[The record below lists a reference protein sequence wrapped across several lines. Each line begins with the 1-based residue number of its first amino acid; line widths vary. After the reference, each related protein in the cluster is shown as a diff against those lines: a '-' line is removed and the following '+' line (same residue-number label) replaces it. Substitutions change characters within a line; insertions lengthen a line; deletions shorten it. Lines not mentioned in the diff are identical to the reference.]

1 MPYSALAARQSSI
14 FSPAVAPPKSVA
26 LLWYG
31 RYNISG
37 SLWCRQGEKASLNS
51 LSPSEAGL
59 GANWILAPKMKVLGA
74 LVAMVPFAS
83 SLVPFGQPAAH
94 QLAVG
99 ADRKGAPI
107 VPKSS
112 GLRQPRKSSKN
123 KNGLGARLASALLPS
138 LFEGGDEA
146 EELPDEPEPSEA
158 MRRSNSRDELMH
170 RICD

>member
-1 MPYSALAARQSSI
+1 MPNRGLKIAL
-14 FSPAVAPPKSVA
+14 
-26 LLWYG
+26 
-31 RYNISG
+31 
-37 SLWCRQGEKASLNS
+37 
-51 LSPSEAGL
+51 
-59 GANWILAPKMKVLGA
+59 LGA
-74 LVAMVPFAS
+74 LAPSAMA
-83 SLVPFGQPAAH
+83 LVPFGQPAPH

-112 GLRQPRKSSKN
+112 GLRQPRKASRDK
-123 KNGLGARLASALLPS
+123 KAPGLGARLASALLPS

>member
-1 MPYSALAARQSSI
+1 
-14 FSPAVAPPKSVA
+14 
-26 LLWYG
+26 
-31 RYNISG
+31 
-37 SLWCRQGEKASLNS
+37 
-51 LSPSEAGL
+51 
-59 GANWILAPKMKVLGA
+59 MKVLGA

-94 QLAVG
+94 QLAVS
-99 ADRKGAPI
+99 ADRKGAPL
-107 VPKSS
+107 PKSS
-112 GLRQPRKSSKN
+112 GLRQPRKASRN
-123 KNGLGARLASALLPS
+123 KKEPGLGARLASALLPS

>member
-1 MPYSALAARQSSI
+1 
-14 FSPAVAPPKSVA
+14 
-26 LLWYG
+26 
-31 RYNISG
+31 
-37 SLWCRQGEKASLNS
+37 
-51 LSPSEAGL
+51 
-59 GANWILAPKMKVLGA
+59 MKVLGA
-74 LVAMVPFAS
+74 LVAMAPFAS
-83 SLVPFGQPAAH
+83 ALVPFGQPAAH

-112 GLRQPRKSSKN
+112 GLRQPRKSSKD
-123 KNGLGARLASALLPS
+123 KNGLGAKLASALLPS

-146 EELPDEPEPSEA
+146 EGLPDEPEPSEA

>member
-1 MPYSALAARQSSI
+1 
-14 FSPAVAPPKSVA
+14 
-26 LLWYG
+26 
-31 RYNISG
+31 
-37 SLWCRQGEKASLNS
+37 
-51 LSPSEAGL
+51 
-59 GANWILAPKMKVLGA
+59 MKVLGA

-83 SLVPFGQPAAH
+83 SLVPFGQPAPH